1 VTRLLEVDDLKTQI
15 RLRRG
20 TVHAV
25 DGLSFELDSGETL
38 GIVGESGCGKT
49 MAAMSIMRLLPR
61 GGTIAGGE
69 IRFDGRDLAKL
80 SDAEL
85 RHVRGNEIGIVFQD
99 PMTSLNPTMTI
110 GRQIAEAVRL
120 HWDASKEKAMDRAA
134 EVLGMVG
141 LPHPR
146 ERLKDYPH
154 QLSGGLRQRV
164 MIAMALSCDPK
175 LLIADEPT
183 TALDVTIQE
192 QILELLDRLKRELGM
207 GIILITHDLG
217 VIAGRA
223 DRVVVMYAGLKVETA
238 ETVELFTK
246 VRHPYTEALLA
257 SIPQLE
263 QDRSQELYSIPGLPP
278 DLRNP
283 PRCCRFSPRCVF
295 ATEECRTQEP
305 PLGGPDPNHPFACFH
320 PRDSSVT
327 DVVEGDLGASLIAQA
342 EKNKALVEAFGK
354 ELELLETAPEPEAAA
369 VAQSNG
375 QPEHILEFREVTK
388 EFPVTAG
395 VLQRQVAA
403 VHAVTEVNL
412 EIRRGET
419 FGLVGESGCGKTTLG
434 RLGVGLEAPTGGQII
449 FNGIEISS
457 MKKSDF
463 RQVRR
468 DLQFMF
474 QDPYASLDPRMR
486 VREIISEPLDI
497 ARRGS
502 KDERLETVKHL
513 LDEVG
518 LAYDTM
524 DRYPHEFSGGQRQR
538 LGLARALAINPKLIV
553 ADEPVSALDVSIRSQ
568 ILNLMKRLQASY
580 GLTYI
585 LISHDLSVVK
595 YLADRIAVMYLGRV
609 VELGSGSDIYE
620 RPAHPYT
627 AGLLEAIP
635 VPNPEVARSR
645 KREVGVRGELPSP
658 INPPSGCRFR
668 TRCPLAQDKC
678 AEIVPPLRHFGDEH
692 LAACHFPLQPPL
704 EGEQETAED
713 SRAAKQAG
721 KTITAEGE
729 KVPVQAD
736 TADDEEAAAQ
746 LMGFASDPNSDDAS
760 R

>member
-1 VTRLLEVDDLKTQI
+1 VTTLLEVDDLKTQI

-25 DGLSFELDSGETL
+25 DGLSFEVAEGETL

-49 MAAMSIMRLLPR
+49 MAAMSIMRLLPK
-61 GGTIAGGE
+61 GGVIAGGE
-69 IRFDGRDLAKL
+69 IRFCGRDLVKL

-85 RHVRGNEIGIVFQD
+85 RKVRGNDIGMVFQD

-110 GRQIAEAVRL
+110 GKQIAEAVRL
-120 HWDASKEKAMDRAA
+120 HRDASKEKAMARAA
-134 EVLGMVG
+134 EVLGLVG

-164 MIAMALSCDPK
+164 MIAMALACEPK

-207 GIILITHDLG
+207 GIILITHDMG

-238 ETVELFTK
+238 ETVDLFTN

-263 QDRSQELYSIPGLPP
+263 QDRGQELYSIPGIPP

-283 PRCCRFSPRCVF
+283 PRCCRFSARCVF

-305 PLGGPDPNHPFACFH
+305 PLGGPDPNHPYACFH

-327 DVVEGDLGASLIAQA
+327 DVVEGDLGSRLIAEA

-354 ELELLETAPEPEAAA
+354 ELELLETAPEPEVAAI
-369 VAQSNG
+369 AQTDG
-375 QPEHILEFREVTK
+375 QPEHILEFQEVSK

-395 VLQRQVAA
+395 ALQRQIGA
-403 VHAVTEVNL
+403 VHAVTEVDL
-412 EIRRGET
+412 AIRRGET

-434 RLGVGLEAPTGGQII
+434 RLGVGLESPTGGKIV
-449 FNGIEISS
+449 FNGTDIGAIKRSE
-457 MKKSDF
+457 F
-463 RQVRR
+463 RVLRR

-486 VREIISEPLDI
+486 VKEIIGEPLDI

-502 KDERLETVKHL
+502 KEDRLETVKRL
-513 LDEVG
+513 LGEVG
-518 LAYDTM
+518 LAYDTI

-538 LGLARALAINPKLIV
+538 LGLARALTLNPKLIV

-595 YLADRIAVMYLGRV
+595 YLADRIGVMYLGRL
-609 VELGSGSDIYE
+609 VELGTGSDIYE

-635 VPNPEVARSR
+635 VPNPEAARAR
-645 KREVGVRGELPSP
+645 KREVGVKGELPSP

-668 TRCPLAQDKC
+668 TRCPLAQEKC
-678 AEIVPPLRHFGDEH
+678 AEVVPPLRRFGDEH
-692 LAACHFPLQPPL
+692 FAACHFPLQQPL
-704 EGEQETAED
+704 EGERETAED
-713 SRAAKQAG
+713 SRAAQKAG
-721 KTITAEGE
+721 QTITAEDG
-729 KVPVQAD
+729 KIPV
-736 TADDEEAAAQ
+736 EASS
-746 LMGFASDPNSDDAS
+746 LDPSEMGS
-760 R
+760 REGD

>member
-1 VTRLLEVDDLKTQI
+1 
-15 RLRRG
+15 
-20 TVHAV
+20 
-25 DGLSFELDSGETL
+25 
-38 GIVGESGCGKT
+38 
-49 MAAMSIMRLLPR
+49 MAAMSIMQLLPK

-69 IRFDGRDLAKL
+69 IRLEGRDLVKL
-80 SDAEL
+80 EDSEL
-85 RHVRGNEIGIVFQD
+85 RKVRGNEIGMVFQD

-110 GRQIAEAVRL
+110 GKQIAESVRL
-120 HWDASKEKAMDRAA
+120 HRDVSKEKAMERAA
-134 EVLGMVG
+134 EVLGLVG

-164 MIAMALSCDPK
+164 MIAMALSCEPK

-207 GIILITHDLG
+207 GIILITHDMG

-263 QDRSQELYSIPGLPP
+263 QERSQELYSIPGIPP
-278 DLRNP
+278 DLRSP

-295 ATEECRTQEP
+295 ATEQCRTEEP

-327 DVVEGDLGASLIAQA
+327 DVVEGDLGASLIAEA

-354 ELELLETAPEPEAAA
+354 ELELLETAPEPEVAAI
-369 VAQSNG
+369 AQTDG
-375 QPEHILEFREVTK
+375 QGEHILEFREVSK

-395 VLQRQVAA
+395 ALQRKIGA

-434 RLGVGLEAPTGGQII
+434 RLGVGLEAPTGGQIV
-449 FNGIEISS
+449 FNGTDISKT
-457 MKKSDF
+457 KKNEF
-463 RQVRR
+463 RELRR

-486 VREIISEPLDI
+486 VREIIGEPLEI

-502 KDERLETVKHL
+502 KDDRLETVKRL

-518 LAYDTM
+518 LAYDAIQ
-524 DRYPHEFSGGQRQR
+524 RYPHEFSGGQRQR
-538 LGLARALAINPKLIV
+538 LGLARALALNPKLIV

-568 ILNLMKRLQASY
+568 ILNLMKRLQGSY

-595 YLADRIAVMYLGRV
+595 YLSDRIGVMYLGRL
-609 VELGSGSDIYE
+609 VELGTGSDIYE
-620 RPAHPYT
+620 RAAHPYT

-635 VPNPEVARSR
+635 IPNPEVTRAR

-668 TRCPLAQDKC
+668 TRCPLAQEKC
-678 AEIVPPLRHFGDEH
+678 AEVVPPLRRFGDEH
-692 LAACHFPLQPPL
+692 FAACHFPLQKPL
-704 EGEQETAED
+704 EGERSTAED
-713 SRAAKQAG
+713 SRAAQKAG
-721 KTITAEGE
+721 QTITAEDE
-729 KVPVQAD
+729 KIPV
-736 TADDEEAAAQ
+736 EA
-746 LMGFASDPNSDDAS
+746 SSVDPSELGPPDAG
-760 R
+760 

>member
-1 VTRLLEVDDLKTQI
+1 VTRILEVEDLKTQI

-25 DGLSFELDSGETL
+25 DGLSFEVNSGETL

-49 MAAMSIMRLLPR
+49 MAAMSIMQLLPK
-61 GGTIAGGE
+61 GGVIADGE
-69 IRFDGRDLAKL
+69 IRFMDRDLVKL
-80 SDAEL
+80 PAAEL
-85 RHVRGNEIGIVFQD
+85 RKVRGNDIGMVFQD
-99 PMTSLNPTMTI
+99 PMTSLNPTMTV
-110 GRQIAEAVRL
+110 GKQIAEAVRL
-120 HWDASKEKAMDRAA
+120 HRDVSKEKAMERAA
-134 EVLGMVG
+134 EVLGLVG

-164 MIAMALSCDPK
+164 MIAMALSCEPK

-207 GIILITHDLG
+207 GIILITHDMG

-238 ETVELFTK
+238 ETVDLFTN

-305 PLGGPDPNHPFACFH
+305 PLGGPDPRHPYACFH

-327 DVVEGDLGASLIAQA
+327 DVIEGDLGASLIAEA
-342 EKNKALVEAFGK
+342 ERNKALVEAFGK
-354 ELELLETAPEPEAAA
+354 ELELLETAPEPEVAAI
-369 VAQSNG
+369 AQTDG
-375 QPEHILEFREVTK
+375 QPEHILEFREVSK

-395 VLQRQVAA
+395 ALQRQIGA
-403 VHAVTEVNL
+403 VHAVTEVSIA
-412 EIRRGET
+412 IRRGET

-434 RLGVGLEAPTGGQII
+434 RLGVGLESPTGGQIV
-449 FNGIEISS
+449 FNGTDIGGI
-457 MKKSDF
+457 KKSEF
-463 RQVRR
+463 RELRR

-486 VREIISEPLDI
+486 VREIIGEPLDI

-502 KDERLETVKHL
+502 KEERLETVKRL

-518 LAYDTM
+518 LAYDAIQ
-524 DRYPHEFSGGQRQR
+524 RYPHEFSGGQRQR
-538 LGLARALAINPKLIV
+538 LGLARALALNPKLIV

-568 ILNLMKRLQASY
+568 ILNLMKRLQGSY

-595 YLADRIAVMYLGRV
+595 YLSDRIGVMYLGRL
-609 VELGSGSDIYE
+609 VELGTGSDIYE

-635 VPNPEVARSR
+635 VPNPEVARGR

-678 AEIVPPLRHFGDEH
+678 AEIVPPLRRFDDEH
-692 LAACHFPLQPPL
+692 FAACHFPLQRPL

-713 SRAAKQAG
+713 SRAAMKAG
-721 KTITAEGE
+721 QTITAEGE
-729 KVPVQAD
+729 TIPV
-736 TADDEEAAAQ
+736 EA
-746 LMGFASDPNSDDAS
+746 STVDATDA
-760 R
+760 